1 MNPYLAIPGLPPGKF
16 RVGQRVRLQHLFR
29 GKIGEVVEDRG
40 PIGVGGR
47 RLYHVRIDL
56 EPFDENPLVL
66 PEESLEA
73 VDGGAD
79 AVPPT
84 DGKEG

>member
-1 MNPYLAIPGLPPGKF
+1 MNPYLAIPNLPPGKF
-16 RVGQRVRLQHLFR
+16 RVGQRVRLEHLFR

-40 PIGVGGR
+40 PIGAGGR
-47 RLYHVRIDL
+47 RLYMIRIDL
-56 EPFDENPLVL
+56 VPFDENPLVL

-73 VDGGAD
+73 VDGAG
-79 AVPPT
+79 AVPPA